1 MHISSEHLGNLHKY
15 KYSVIDVSP
24 LSIYVLQPY
33 WNYSIR
39 FVPHWIAPN
48 LVTLFGF
55 FGLLAN
61 YLVVAYHLPLMEGPA
76 PAWVFALSA
85 LAIEWYSLLD
95 NLDGRQ
101 ARRTGTSSPL
111 GELFDHGCDCL
122 AVAVGACTASCI
134 YQFGTFYSMLE
145 LVTMSAAFWLASW
158 EEYHTGTFFLGFFN
172 GPTEG
177 LKILLFSYLW
187 TAFAGPQ
194 FWLQNWKAV
203 LPFALP
209 GEWPDWEV
217 RTVCVFLSVTP
228 MLVTFYYNIKSVL
241 AHKAKTNQPVGP
253 ALKGV
258 ATFFI
263 YWAMVALWYTASRSL
278 WSAHP
283 HALQMAVGIGFG
295 EMSSRLILSH
305 LCKME
310 YALLQRPMLPLALAV
325 LCSLSP
331 HVLPASLGVAI
342 DEELV
347 MWAYLAITIVG
358 FVHYAWTIVNEI
370 TAFLGISCL
379 SIPKA
384 KWYKGQ

>member
-1 MHISSEHLGNLHKY
+1 MHISAENLGNLHKY
-15 KYSVIDVSP
+15 KYSVVDISP

-39 FVPHWIAPN
+39 FVPRWVAPN
-48 LVTLFGF
+48 LVTLMGF

-76 PAWVFALSA
+76 PAWVFVLSA
-85 LAIEWYSLLD
+85 FAIEWYSLLD

-134 YQFGTFYSMLE
+134 YQLGTLYSMLE

-187 TAFAGPQ
+187 TALVGPQ

-203 LPFALP
+203 VPFALP
-209 GEWPDWEV
+209 AAWPDWEV
-217 RTVCVFLSVTP
+217 RTICIVLSVSP
-228 MLVTFYYNIKSVL
+228 MLVTFYYNVKSVL
-241 AHKAKTNQPVGP
+241 DHKAKTKQPMGP
-253 ALKGV
+253 AIKGMG
-258 ATFFI
+258 TFCI
-263 YWAMVALWYTASRSL
+263 YWAMAGLWYFTSTSL
-278 WSAHP
+278 WSTYP
-283 HALQMAVGIGFG
+283 HVLQMAVGIGFG

-305 LCKME
+305 LCKMD
-310 YALLQRPMLPLALAV
+310 YALLQRPMLPLAIALA
-325 LCSLSP
+325 CSLSQ
-331 HVLPASLGVAI
+331 HVFPVI
-342 DEELV
+342 DEKLV
-347 MWAYLAITIVG
+347 MWTYLAVSIVG
-358 FVHYAWTIVNEI
+358 FSHYAWTIVDEI
-370 TAFLGISCL
+370 TAFLGIACL
-379 SIPKA
+379 TIPKA